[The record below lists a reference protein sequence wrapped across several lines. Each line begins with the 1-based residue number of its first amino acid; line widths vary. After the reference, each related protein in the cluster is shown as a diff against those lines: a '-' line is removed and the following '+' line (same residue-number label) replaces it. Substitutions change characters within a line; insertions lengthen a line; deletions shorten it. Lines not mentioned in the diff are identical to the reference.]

1 MQTDSSRPLPEI
13 TRQGRP
19 LREGKTVFREVDRF
33 SCELD
38 LGEGMGYTIRAA
50 LLNGVKQAGG
60 DETDIGEYRMDV
72 YSIAEDDQVL
82 LAGFTVP
89 PDAVH
94 PPAGSLADYSDDELI
109 SELAWRLRGRGLN
122 SRLTG

>member
-1 MQTDSSRPLPEI
+1 MQIDSSRPLPEI

-19 LREGKTVFREVDRF
+19 LREEDRLPRGRPVQLRAG
-33 SCELD
+33 S
-38 LGEGMGYTIRAA
+38 GRGNGYTIRAA

-94 PPAGSLADYSDDELI
+94 RPAGSLADYGDDELM
-109 SELAWRLRGRGLN
+109 SELAWRLGGRG
-122 SRLTG
+122 

>member
-1 MQTDSSRPLPEI
+1 MALMTYRCVLF
-13 TRQGRP
+13 RQATTAVR
-19 LREGKTVFREVDRF
+19 GKTVFREVDRF

-38 LGEGMGYTIRAA
+38 LSEGMGYTIRAA

-72 YSIAEDDQVL
+72 YSIAEDGQVL

-94 PPAGSLADYSDDELI
+94 RPAGSLADYGDDELM
-109 SELAWRLRGRGLN
+109 SELAWRLGGRG
-122 SRLTG
+122 

>member
-19 LREGKTVFREVDRF
+19 LREGNIVFCEVDRF
-33 SCELD
+33 SCALD
-38 LGEGMGYTIRAA
+38 LGEGMEYTIRAA

-60 DETDIGEYRMDV
+60 DETDIGEYCMDV

-89 PDAVH
+89 QT
-94 PPAGSLADYSDDELI
+94 LC
-109 SELAWRLRGRGLN
+109 
-122 SRLTG
+122 TGPRARSPTMATTSSSASWPGG

>member
-1 MQTDSSRPLPEI
+1 MALRTYRCVLF
-13 TRQGRP
+13 RQVTTAFR
-19 LREGKTVFREVDRF
+19 GKTVFREVDQF

-38 LGEGMGYTIRAA
+38 LGEAMGYTIRAA

-72 YSIAEDDQVL
+72 YNAVGDDQLL

-89 PDAVH
+89 PDDVH
-94 PPAGSLADYSDDELI
+94 RPAGSLADYGDDELI
-109 SELAWRLRGRGLN
+109 SELAWRLRGRG
-122 SRLTG
+122 

>member
-1 MQTDSSRPLPEI
+1 MTLMTYRCVLF
-13 TRQGRP
+13 RQATTAVW
-19 LREGKTVFREVDRF
+19 GKTVFREVDRF

-38 LGEGMGYTIRAA
+38 LSEGMGYTIRAA

-94 PPAGSLADYSDDELI
+94 WPAGSLAEYGDDELM
-109 SELAWRLRGRGLN
+109 SELAWRLGGRG
-122 SRLTG
+122 

>member
-1 MQTDSSRPLPEI
+1 
-13 TRQGRP
+13 
-19 LREGKTVFREVDRF
+19 
-33 SCELD
+33 
-38 LGEGMGYTIRAA
+38 MGYTIRAA

-60 DETDIGEYRMDV
+60 DETIGEYRMDV

-94 PPAGSLADYSDDELI
+94 RPAGSLADYGDDELM
-109 SELAWRLRGRGLN
+109 SELAWQLRGRA
-122 SRLTG
+122 

>member
-1 MQTDSSRPLPEI
+1 MYTGTGLAGCR
-13 TRQGRP
+13 RQLAAATGDNTSGSP
-19 LREGKTVFREVDRF
+19 PPGGKTVFREVDRF
-33 SCELD
+33 SCELGV
-38 LGEGMGYTIRAA
+38 GEGTGYTIRAA

-94 PPAGSLADYSDDELI
+94 RPAGSLAD
-109 SELAWRLRGRGLN
+109 
-122 SRLTG
+122 